1 VYNGYVGDSWL
12 SGKNLLTNGRK
23 TTMNDPIK
31 ALIVDD
37 ALFMRNLLRDIFEAA
52 DWEVIAEAENGLKAV
67 EKYRLHKP
75 DLITMDIVM
84 PDMGG
89 IDAMKKILLDHPEA
103 RVIMCSA
110 LGQDSMV
117 LEAIKSGARDFII
130 KPFQESQVL
139 EVVNRVCAG

>member
-1 VYNGYVGDSWL
+1 L
-12 SGKNLLTNGRK
+12 AK
-23 TTMNDPIK
+23 TV
-31 ALIVDD
+31 LIVDD